1 MSRSDLATDDGQGQ
15 GMLRIWGRLSSIN
28 VQKVVWCAREL
39 HLDHE
44 RIDIG
49 HVRGELDTEAY
60 VRLNPNRLIPVIED
74 FRGTDVGGE
83 PFVLWESNAI
93 VRYLCARYGEGT
105 LWPADVKARAS
116 ADRWMDWQT
125 TAFSPAMGPAFLN
138 LVRAPA
144 EARDEAVIAA
154 SCARTEPLAAML
166 DAALE
171 GKDFIGGDRFTMAD
185 ISLACAAHRWF
196 GTPVPHTERPH
207 LERWLAAMRARPAAT
222 GILELPLK

>member
-1 MSRSDLATDDGQGQ
+1 
-15 GMLRIWGRLSSIN
+15 MLRIWGRLSSIN

-49 HVRGELDTEAY
+49 NHKGELDAEAY

-74 FRGTDVGGE
+74 FRDTDVAGE

-105 LWPADVKARAS
+105 LWPEDVKARAS

-125 TAFSPAMGPAFLN
+125 TAFSPAMVTAFLN
-138 LVRAPA
+138 LVRKPEAERDPA
-144 EARDEAVIAA
+144 AIEA
-154 SCARTEPLAAML
+154 SCERTEPLAALL
-166 DAALE
+166 DKALAGRE
-171 GKDFIGGDRFTMAD
+171 FIGGDRFTMAD
-185 ISLACAAHRWF
+185 ISLACAAHRWM
-196 GTPVPHTERPH
+196 GLPRQHQPRPE
-207 LERWLAAMRARPAAT
+207 LERWLSAMRARPAAG
-222 GILELPLK
+222 GILELPLR

>member
-1 MSRSDLATDDGQGQ
+1 
-15 GMLRIWGRLSSIN
+15 MLRIWGRLSSIN

-49 HVRGELDTEAY
+49 VTKGDLDTEAY
-60 VRLNPNRLIPVIED
+60 VRLNPNRQIPVIED

-105 LWPADVKARAS
+105 LWPEDVKARAS

-125 TAFSPAMGPAFLN
+125 TAFSPAMVTAFLN
-138 LVRAPA
+138 LVRKPA
-144 EARDEAVIAA
+144 AERDPAAIEA
-154 SCARTEPLAAML
+154 SCERTEPLAALL
-166 DAALE
+166 DRALAGRE
-171 GKDFIGGDRFTMAD
+171 FIGGDRFTMAD
-185 ISLACAAHRWF
+185 ISLACAAHRWM
-196 GTPVPHTERPH
+196 GLPRQHQPRPE
-207 LERWLAAMRARPAAT
+207 LERWLSAMRARPAAG
-222 GILELPLK
+222 GILELPLR

>member
-1 MSRSDLATDDGQGQ
+1 
-15 GMLRIWGRLSSIN
+15 MLRIWGRLSSIN

-49 HVRGELDTEAY
+49 VAQGDLDTEAY
-60 VRLNPNRLIPVIED
+60 VRLNPNRMIPVIED

-105 LWPADVKARAS
+105 LWPEDVKARAS

-125 TAFSPAMGPAFLN
+125 TTFSPAMVAAFLN
-138 LVRAPA
+138 RVRVPA
-144 EARDEAVIAA
+144 AQRDEAAVAA
-154 SCARTEPLAAML
+154 SCQRTEPLAALL
-166 DAALE
+166 DQALAGRE
-171 GKDFIGGDRFTMAD
+171 FIGGDRLTMAD
-185 ISLACAAHRWF
+185 ISLACAAHRWM
-196 GTPVPHTERPH
+196 GTPVPHEPRPE
-207 LERWLAAMRARPAAT
+207 LERWLAAMRARPAAE
-222 GILELPLK
+222 GILDLPLR

>member
-1 MSRSDLATDDGQGQ
+1 
-15 GMLRIWGRLSSIN
+15 MLRIWGRLSSIN

-49 HVRGELDTEAY
+49 HRKGELDTEAY

-105 LWPADVKARAS
+105 LWPEDVKVRAS

-125 TAFSPAMGPAFLN
+125 TAFSPAMVPAFLQS
-138 LVRAPA
+138 VRTAA
-144 EARDEAVIAA
+144 AARDHDAIAA
-154 SCARTEPLAAML
+154 SVARTEPLAALL
-166 DAALE
+166 DEALT
-171 GKDFIGGDRFTMAD
+171 GRDFICDDRFTMAD

-196 GTPVPHTERPH
+196 GMPVERQPRPA
-207 LERWLAAMRARPAAT
+207 LERWLAAMRARPAAD
-222 GILELPLK
+222 GILVLPLA

>member
-1 MSRSDLATDDGQGQ
+1 MPTLEPYEPQSL
-15 GMLRIWGRLSSIN
+15 LRIWGRLSSIN

-49 HVRGELDTEAY
+49 HQKGELDTEAY
-60 VRLNPNRLIPVIED
+60 IRLNPNRMIPVIED
-74 FRGTDVGGE
+74 FRDTDVAGE

-125 TAFSPAMGPAFLN
+125 TAFSPAMVQAFLQTVRGPADQ
-138 LVRAPA
+138 
-144 EARDEAVIAA
+144 RDEAIIAQ
-154 SCARTEPLAAML
+154 SCARTEPLAKML
-166 DAALE
+166 DEALADRE
-171 GKDFIGGDRFTMAD
+171 FIGGDRFTMAD
-185 ISLACAAHRWF
+185 IALACAAHRWM
-196 GTPVPHTERPH
+196 GSPVKHLPRPN
-207 LERWLAAMRARPAAT
+207 LERWLAAMRARPAALS
-222 GILELPLK
+222 ILVLPLQ

>member
-1 MSRSDLATDDGQGQ
+1 V
-15 GMLRIWGRLSSIN
+15 LRIWGRLSSIN

-49 HVRGELDTEAY
+49 VSEGDLDTEAY
-60 VRLNPNRLIPVIED
+60 VRLNPDRSIPVIED

-93 VRYLCARYGEGT
+93 VRYLCAHDGEDT
-105 LWPADVKARAS
+105 LWPGNVKARAL

-125 TAFSPAMGPAFLN
+125 NAFSPAMVDAFRQ
-138 LVRAPA
+138 LVRVPA
-144 EARDEAVIAA
+144 GQRDPDLIARSLE
-154 SCARTEPLAAML
+154 RTEPLAARL
-166 DAALE
+166 DEALAQRE
-171 GKDFIGGDRFTMAD
+171 FICGDRFTMAD
-185 ISLACAAHRWF
+185 IPLACAAHRWL
-196 GTPVPHTERPH
+196 GLPVTRQPRAH

-222 GILELPLK
+222 GILVLPLT

>member
-1 MSRSDLATDDGQGQ
+1 MEDHEQGH

-49 HVRGELDTEAY
+49 NIRGELDTEAY
-60 VRLNPNRLIPVIED
+60 VRLNPNRMIPVIED
-74 FRGTDVGGE
+74 FRGTDVGGD

-105 LWPADVKARAS
+105 LWPSDVKARAS

-125 TAFSPAMGPAFLN
+125 TAFSPAMGSAFLN
-138 LVRAPA
+138 TVRASA
-144 EARDEAVIAA
+144 ETRDEAAIAA

-166 DAALE
+166 DAALQD
-171 GKDFIGGDRFTMAD
+171 KAFIGGDRFTMAD
-185 ISLACAAHRWF
+185 IPLACAAHRWM
-196 GTPVPHTERPH
+196 GIPVAHAPRPH
-207 LERWLAAMRARPAAT
+207 LERWLAAMRARPAAS
-222 GILELPLK
+222 GILELPLR

>member
-1 MSRSDLATDDGQGQ
+1 
-15 GMLRIWGRLSSIN
+15 MLRIWGRLSSIN

-49 HVRGELDTEAY
+49 VSEGDLDTEAY
-60 VRLNPNRLIPVIED
+60 VRLNPDRSIPVIED

-93 VRYLCARYGEGT
+93 VRYLCAHDGEDT
-105 LWPADVKARAS
+105 LWPGNVKARAL

-125 TAFSPAMGPAFLN
+125 NAFSPAMVDAFRQ
-138 LVRAPA
+138 LVRVPA
-144 EARDEAVIAA
+144 RQRDPDLIARSLE
-154 SCARTEPLAAML
+154 RTEPLAARL
-166 DAALE
+166 DEALAQRE
-171 GKDFIGGDRFTMAD
+171 FICGDRFTMAD
-185 ISLACAAHRWF
+185 IPLACAAHRWL
-196 GTPVPHTERPH
+196 GLPVTRQPRAH

-222 GILELPLK
+222 GILVLPLA

>member
-1 MSRSDLATDDGQGQ
+1 
-15 GMLRIWGRLSSIN
+15 MLRIWGRLSSIN

-49 HVRGELDTEAY
+49 VNKGDLDTEAY
-60 VRLNPNRLIPVIED
+60 VRLNPNRQIPVIED

-105 LWPADVKARAS
+105 LWPEDVKARAS

-125 TAFSPAMGPAFLN
+125 TTFSPAMVTAFLN
-138 LVRAPA
+138 LVRKPDGV
-144 EARDEAVIAA
+144 RDEAAIQA
-154 SCARTEPLAAML
+154 SCARTEPLADLL
-166 DAALE
+166 DKALAGRE
-171 GKDFIGGDRFTMAD
+171 FIGGDRFTMAD
-185 ISLACAAHRWF
+185 ISLACAAHRWM
-196 GTPVPHTERPH
+196 GLPRQHQPRPN
-207 LERWLAAMRARPAAT
+207 LERWLSAMRARPAAG
-222 GILELPLK
+222 GILELPLR

>member
-1 MSRSDLATDDGQGQ
+1 MKRDEPQS
-15 GMLRIWGRLSSIN
+15 MLRIWGRLSSIN

-49 HVRGELDTEAY
+49 NYQGELDTEAY
-60 VRLNPNRLIPVIED
+60 VRLNPNRQIPVIED
-74 FRGTDVGGE
+74 FRDTDVAGE

-105 LWPADVKARAS
+105 LWPSDVKARAS

-125 TAFSPAMGPAFLN
+125 TAFSPAMVQAFLQC
-138 LVRAPA
+138 VRVPA
-144 EARDEAVIAA
+144 EQRDEAVVAK

-166 DAALE
+166 DAALAGRE
-171 GKDFIGGDRFTMAD
+171 FIGGDRFTMAD
-185 ISLACAAHRWF
+185 ISLACAAHRWM
-196 GTPVPHTERPH
+196 GTPVTHAPRPH
-207 LERWLAAMRARPAAT
+207 LERWLTEMRARPAAT
-222 GILELPLK
+222 GILILPLR